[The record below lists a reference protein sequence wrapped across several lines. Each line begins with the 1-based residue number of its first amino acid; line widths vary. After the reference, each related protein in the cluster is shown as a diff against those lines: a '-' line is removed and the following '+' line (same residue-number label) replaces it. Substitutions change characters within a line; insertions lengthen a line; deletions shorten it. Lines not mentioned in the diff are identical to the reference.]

1 MQVTNGHKFIARR
14 VSPVF
19 DGAPCERRHEMQ
31 FQSFVE
37 RYVATLFAQCRQIAT
52 VFETGDGPKVAN
64 EIPRAGIALPILDF
78 ESISLDEKDGNWGT
92 MELLIHTSKKT
103 LFS

>member
-1 MQVTNGHKFIARR
+1 M
-14 VSPVF
+14 F

-78 ESISLDEKDGNWGT
+78 ESISLD
-92 MELLIHTSKKT
+92 S
-103 LFS
+103 

>member
-1 MQVTNGHKFIARR
+1 MC
-14 VSPVF
+14 

-78 ESISLDEKDGNWGT
+78 ESISLEKDGNGGT
-92 MELLIHTSKKT
+92 MELLITSKT
-103 LFS
+103 RCS